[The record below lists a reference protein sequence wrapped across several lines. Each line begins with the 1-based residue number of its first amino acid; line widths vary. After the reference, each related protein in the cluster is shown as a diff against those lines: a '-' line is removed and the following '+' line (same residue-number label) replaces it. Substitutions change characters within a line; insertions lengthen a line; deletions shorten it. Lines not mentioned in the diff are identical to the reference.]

1 MAPNQKIAVWLKGT
15 AVGKKG
21 AFIFGRGAAA
31 ACADGLWEYQRLFQR
46 EEVTDSMMP
55 KMKIVVASGNQA
67 LLLALGDL
75 GRRKET
81 IFWTLYNVCLP
92 VLQLT
97 GRVIRNEPT
106 TTCRRVSIWVKQ
118 TLLITIILYKA

>member
-31 ACADGLWEYQRLFQR
+31 ACTDGLWEYQRLFQR
-46 EEVTDSMMP
+46 DEVTDRMMP
-55 KMKIVVASGNQA
+55 KSKIVVTRGNHA
-67 LLLALGDL
+67 LLLALEDL
-75 GRRKET
+75 SRRKET

-92 VLQLT
+92 VLQLP
-97 GRVIRNEPT
+97 GRV
-106 TTCRRVSIWVKQ
+106 
-118 TLLITIILYKA
+118 